1 MKSSLHTKDKWLL
14 LFKVRWNMEEER
26 FYQNIQKAL
35 EDLPDNFSILEEKI
49 DVEIQMKY
57 FEYTKANR
65 NKENAEKAFEIRE
78 ELFDAEVSEERKKE
92 ILSSL
97 AVFDD
102 VKAYRTLEKFVA
114 ESEGEIEQWAILAF
128 QESRMLMQSSL
139 LDEQQIFISTGL
151 GGKGKKLRYFVV
163 FIGENK
169 DDLLTASQ
177 QKLLKDELVFELN
190 KHDGVFESMDF
201 MEGFSS
207 ALVMLPLSAE
217 IKTVFQNVI
226 DECNQYGGFLQED
239 MIVTNVKVLS
249 RGEII
254 QMLHQKKEEK
264 NNELDTE

>member
-1 MKSSLHTKDKWLL
+1 MHSPPS
-14 LFKVRWNMEEER
+14 
-26 FYQNIQKAL
+26 
-35 EDLPDNFSILEEKI
+35 
-49 DVEIQMKY
+49 
-57 FEYTKANR
+57 
-65 NKENAEKAFEIRE
+65 
-78 ELFDAEVSEERKKE
+78 

-102 VKAYRTLEKFVA
+102 VKAYRTLEKFVD
-114 ESEGEIEQWAILAF
+114 ESEGEIKQWAILAF

-163 FIGENK
+163 FISENK

-254 QMLHQKKEEK
+254 RMLHQKKEEK
-264 NNELDTE
+264 NNELDAE